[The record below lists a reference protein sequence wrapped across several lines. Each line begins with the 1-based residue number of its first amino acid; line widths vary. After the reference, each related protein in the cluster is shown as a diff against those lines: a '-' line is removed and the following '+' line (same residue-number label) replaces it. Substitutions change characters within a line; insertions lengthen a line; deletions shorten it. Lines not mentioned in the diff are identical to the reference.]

1 VARPTWRIHPKGARD
16 AHDTVVLLAEVARE
30 GRWIATVWPFDLTA
44 RAEAMRTE
52 LLGRRIVGWCAV
64 DGRTMVGDLTV
75 YGVAYDEPEFGM
87 IVAASH
93 RQRGIGRALIE
104 NAAAWARAN
113 GKAALRLRVFPDN
126 APALALYRSVGFV
139 EVEVKPGA
147 IPRTD
152 GAPLDVIL
160 MRLPTEPTR

>member
-1 VARPTWRIHPKGARD
+1 MAKTTWRIHPKGARD

-30 GRWIATVWPFDLTA
+30 GRWIATEWPFDLTA

-64 DGRTMVGDLTV
+64 DGRAMVGDLTV

-93 RQRGIGRALIE
+93 RKQGIGRALIE

-139 EVEVKPGA
+139 EVQIQRAA
-147 IPRTD
+147 IPRGD
-152 GAPLDVIL
+152 GAPLDVIV
-160 MRLPTEPTR
+160 MRLPIEPAE

>member
-1 VARPTWRIHPKGARD
+1 VAKPTWRIHPKGARD

-30 GRWIATVWPFDLTA
+30 GRWIATEWPFDLTA
-44 RAEAMRTE
+44 RAEALRTE
-52 LLGRRIVGWCAV
+52 LLGRRVVGWCAV

-126 APALALYRSVGFV
+126 APAIALYRSVGFV
-139 EVEVKPGA
+139 EVQVQRGA

-160 MRLPTEPTR
+160 MRLPIEPAR

>member
-1 VARPTWRIHPKGARD
+1 MARPTWRIHPKGARD
-16 AHDTVVLLAEVARE
+16 AHDAVVLLAEVARE

-52 LLGRRIVGWCAV
+52 LLGRRVVGWCAV

-139 EVEVKPGA
+139 EVQVQPGA

-160 MRLPTEPTR
+160 MRLPTGSAR

>member
-1 VARPTWRIHPKGARD
+1 VAKPTWRICPKGARD

-30 GRWIATVWPFDLTA
+30 GRWIATVWPFDITA
-44 RAEAMRTE
+44 RAEALRTE
-52 LLGRRIVGWCAV
+52 LLGRRVVGWCAV

-104 NAAAWARAN
+104 NAAAWARGN

-139 EVEVKPGA
+139 EVQVQRGA
-147 IPRTD
+147 IPRPD

-160 MRLPTEPTR
+160 MRLPIEPAR

>member
-1 VARPTWRIHPKGARD
+1 VAKPTWRIRPKGARD

-30 GRWIATVWPFDLTA
+30 GRWIATVWPFDITA

-64 DGRTMVGDLTV
+64 DGRSMVGDLTV

-104 NAAAWARAN
+104 NAAAWARGN

-126 APALALYRSVGFV
+126 VPALALYRSVGFV
-139 EVEVKPGA
+139 EVKVQHGA
-147 IPRTD
+147 IPRPD

-160 MRLPTEPTR
+160 MRLPIEPAR